1 MFPLTG
7 NTKKVSQALG
17 QSQSTPNQSLFSVLF
32 SIKNTFSLDETQN
45 LQKLRKRRNN
55 TPWNFARMGNKA
67 RKILDVVQTLQEQFS
82 APSAPA
88 QSRVLPYVL
97 ATLLFLAP
105 GFNKEARAEGR
116 TQTFNVVRNGIV
128 TTRTNTDTNGL
139 VTTSVLDEKQNQT
152 ITTPDGTVTTVT
164 TSGDPRFGMAAP
176 LQDLKITLPST
187 LEANITTTRTITGQ
201 TDPLT
206 FATLTD
212 TLNIN
217 GRTFTSV
224 FTQATKTFTDTSA
237 ESRTT
242 TTVVDAQGRI
252 TSSSI
257 PEIFDTTFT
266 YDPTRGRLK
275 TITQGSRTS
284 TIEYYGELGTDP
296 ADQKGFV
303 KAVVDAENRRVEFTY
318 DKVGRVKTQKLPDNR
333 IISFNYD
340 ANGNVTSITP
350 PGRPAHAFNYT
361 PVDLED
367 EYTPPN
373 IGLTEHRT
381 FFEYNLDKQPTLI
394 TRPDKQGIRFNYESG
409 GRLDTFE
416 VLDDVTLQTPA
427 VLSTT
432 DFNYDPEGRLKT
444 ITAPGNEVL
453 TFAYDGSLPLSTT
466 WSGTVA
472 GSVSRT
478 YDNSFRINSRTATDS
493 AGTPVSMVARFAYD
507 NDDLLTSAQY
517 DPDGIAANGD
527 EITQTLTNN
536 TANGLLSGTALGVV
550 TDSYTYIESG
560 QTSGFGEM
568 LQYTATSNS
577 NEVFK
582 TVFERD
588 KLGRITK
595 KTETLNGTVT
605 HVFDY
610 TYDAAGRLSTV
621 TKDSGTPTVY
631 TYDANSNRQNN
642 SAVYDDQDR
651 LTATS
656 TATYTYTDNGE
667 LLTKV
672 DASGTTT
679 YDYDVLGNLRQVTLP
694 DSTVIEYVIDGRN
707 RRVGKK
713 IGGILQQQWLY
724 KDQLNPI
731 AELDGSGN
739 VTKRFIY
746 TSRANIPD
754 FMIIP
759 SGVNAGTYRI
769 ISDHLGSPR
778 FVINTA
784 GGNTVQELDYD
795 EWGNVLVDTNPGFQ
809 PFGFAGGL
817 YDQDTKLVRFGA
829 RDYDPE
835 TGRWTSKDPIG
846 FRAEETNF
854 FLYSFGDP
862 VNLKD
867 DIGLC
872 PWCVGA
878 VVGIGI
884 DLFFQ
889 IVIEGRDLSEIN
901 ICRVIVA
908 GAIGAVG
915 GQLSFWTKIG
925 KEFKIGKNFRI
936 APFGNRTNH
945 PYGRYPHYHR
955 PRFDKKDQPKKG
967 QGKKRHRP
975 WEPKSNDKGFWDR
988 F

>member
-1 MFPLTG
+1 MPSVNSKTG
-7 NTKKVSQALG
+7 NLLQLLSESYFTRNQALY
-17 QSQSTPNQSLFSVLF
+17 SALLA
-32 SIKNTFSLDETQN
+32 IKNAFSLDETQN

-55 TPWNFARMGNKA
+55 TPWNFARMGNKV

-472 GSVSRT
+472 GSVSRV
-478 YDNSFRINSRTATDS
+478 YDNSFRIISRTATDS
-493 AGTPVSMVARFAYD
+493 AGTPVSMVARFVYD

-517 DPDGIAANGD
+517 DPDGTPANGD
-527 EITQTLTNN
+527 EITQTLTNDP
-536 TANGLLSGTALGVV
+536 ANGLLSGTSLGVV
-550 TDSYTYIESG
+550 SDSYSYIESG
-560 QTSGFGEM
+560 QTSGFGE
-568 LQYTATSNS
+568 LIEYEADSGGTP
-577 NEVFK
+577 VFK

-595 KTETLNGTVT
+595 KTETLNSGTPK
-605 HVFDY
+605 VFDY
-610 TYDAAGRLSTV
+610 TYDPAGRLSTV
-621 TKDSGTPTVY
+621 TKDGGTPTVY
-631 TYDANSNRQNN
+631 TYDANSNRENN
-642 SAVYDDQDR
+642 GAVYDDQDR

-667 LLTKV
+667 LLTKTEGANV
-672 DASGTTT
+672 TT

-694 DSTVIEYVIDGRN
+694 DSTVIDYVIDGRN

-713 IGGILQQQWLY
+713 VGGILQQQWLY

-731 AELDGSGN
+731 AELDGAGSII
-739 VTKRFIY
+739 KRFIY
-746 TSRANIPD
+746 ASRANVPD
-754 FMIIP
+754 IMVIP

-778 FVINTA
+778 FVIDTT

-795 EWGNVLVDTNPGFQ
+795 EWGNVLVDTNPGFT

-817 YDQDTKLVRFGA
+817 YGQDTKLVRFGA

-835 TGRWTSKDPIG
+835 IGRWTSKDPIRFAG
-846 FRAEETNF
+846 DGPNFYEYTLGNALNYTDQSGLLTFVGGVGGTGTIGAGGDVSGGIFYDTETDKCGTF
-854 FLYSFGDP
+854 FSTAGS
-862 VNLKD
+862 
-867 DIGLC
+867 IGLNLS
-872 PWCVGA
+872 G
-878 VVGIGI
+878 
-884 DLFFQ
+884 DLFF
-889 IVIEGRDLSEIN
+889 GGFGSLDSLAKSESIT
-901 ICRVIVA
+901 ISLGFISLTA
-908 GAIGAVG
+908 FHDGFSPTGGTIGFGV
-915 GQLSFWTKIG
+915 S
-925 KEFKIGKNFRI
+925 
-936 APFGNRTNH
+936 PF
-945 PYGRYPHYHR
+945 PIP
-955 PRFDKKDQPKKG
+955 
-967 QGKKRHRP
+967 
-975 WEPKSNDKGFWDR
+975 
-988 F
+988 